1 MNKSTENTNGVTGIV
16 SEAKILNPEIGNY
29 KEHFINE
36 RFRYIVRLSNGRL
49 EMSREIAQDYEIQS
63 NSISKERIQRVADS
77 FSNS

>member
-16 SEAKILNPEIGNY
+16 SEARILNPEIGNY
-29 KEHFINE
+29 EEHFINE

-49 EMSREIAQDYEIQS
+49 EMSREIVQDYEIQP